1 MHARKLFELLMSS
14 LGYVLISL
22 LWFVYAVPGM
32 IELDSD
38 FSLIAAAFGSIVW
51 LCATGCIVLY
61 VVQRMRTA

>member
-1 MHARKLFELLMSS
+1 MHARKIFELLMSS

-22 LWFVYAVPGM
+22 LWFVYAVPAM

-38 FSLIAAAFGSIVW
+38 FSLIAAAFGSVIW

-61 VVQRMRTA
+61 VVQKMRTA

>member
-38 FSLIAAAFGSIVW
+38 FSLIAAAFGSIIW